1 VVVKRL
7 IFAVFIAFVASAA
20 TIWILAK
27 LAPQAEKPSVGTE
40 WPVSLEELARHSSV
54 TDCWMAIDG
63 GVYNFTGYI
72 PAHPTAP
79 AVLADWCGREA
90 TEAFNTKGYGSPHS
104 PAARAMLP
112 GFLVGKLSGK

>member
-1 VVVKRL
+1 VKRL

-27 LAPQAEKPSVGTE
+27 LAPQAEKPSAQKGRT
-40 WPVSLEELARHSSV
+40 VSLQELQRHSSA

-79 AVLADWCGREA
+79 EVLADWCGREA
-90 TEAFNTKGYGSPHS
+90 TEAFNTKGYGGPHS

-112 GFLVGKLSGK
+112 GFLVGELSGK